1 MSRFIGVL
9 ARSFNSTELD
19 ENADAQRNDKLTMA
33 RILREIDLSVILIW
47 NHGANRH
54 DIRAV

>member
-9 ARSFNSTELD
+9 ARSFLNTGFD
-19 ENADAQRNDKLTMA
+19 ENADAQRSDKLTMA

-47 NHGANRH
+47 KHGANRH